1 MTEKY
6 VLKLNQFEGPLD
18 LLLHLIRVNEV
29 SIFEVDLYLLTSQ
42 YLEHLRVIKFSD
54 IKEAAG
60 FIEMAASLIEIK
72 SRKLLPINAKEAEDN
87 KEEDSEEEESAEA
100 LRNRLFLYDTFRA
113 AGDSFGTTIQAN
125 EKSYV
130 NYEAQRLEGFFET
143 KERPLQGEGLTLV
156 ILYEQMLAAMGDKA
170 PEQVTVMKESIPL
183 EEILEKLTQYIERLQ
198 VVLLEKL
205 YDTMGSRY
213 ELVAYILA
221 SLQLVRDRQAKIIQE
236 KMNGPLWIYHSD
248 ISDNPVDKKL
258 LDMKIKESHDTPG

>member
-1 MTEKY
+1 M
-6 VLKLNQFEGPLD
+6 
-18 LLLHLIRVNEV
+18 
-29 SIFEVDLYLLTSQ
+29 
-42 YLEHLRVIKFSD
+42 
-54 IKEAAG
+54 
-60 FIEMAASLIEIK
+60 
-72 SRKLLPINAKEAEDN
+72 
-87 KEEDSEEEESAEA
+87 
-100 LRNRLFLYDTFRA
+100 
-113 AGDSFGTTIQAN
+113 
-125 EKSYV
+125 